1 VDRKLAVAYVES
13 GQQAKAAAEFERVA
27 ARETEDPEVRRTAL
41 WQAAELQVAAADRAS
56 ASRVYAEY
64 VKRYPVPAGP
74 ALDARQALA
83 DLARDANDAAGRKR
97 WLEDIIVADRAAGAE
112 RTDRTKFL
120 AATAA
125 LELARPLDASARA
138 IRLALPLE
146 QSFAAKR
153 KALEAALGAYGLAE
167 EYGVAQVATASAFA
181 MADLYRHLGR
191 ALLESDRPRGLD
203 AEELEQY
210 DVLLEEQAFPFEEK
224 AIGIHERNVRLAA
237 QGVYD
242 EWVQRSYAELAQLKP
257 GRYAR
262 AEVADAP
269 ATVPPLP
276 PEADPAV
283 QNQRGVQLRQ
293 AGQFADAKAA
303 YERALT
309 LDPNYADAE
318 RNLAIL
324 HDLYLDDP
332 AAALPHF
339 ERYQLLTQGA
349 DTQVAA
355 WVAELKARIAAV
367 TRTAEAT
374 P

>member
-1 VDRKLAVAYVES
+1 
-13 GQQAKAAAEFERVA
+13 
-27 ARETEDPEVRRTAL
+27 
-41 WQAAELQVAAADRAS
+41 
-56 ASRVYAEY
+56 
-64 VKRYPVPAGP
+64 
-74 ALDARQALA
+74 
-83 DLARDANDAAGRKR
+83 
-97 WLEDIIVADRAAGAE
+97 
-112 RTDRTKFL
+112 
-120 AATAA
+120 
-125 LELARPLDASARA
+125 
-138 IRLALPLE
+138 
-146 QSFAAKR
+146 
-153 KALEAALGAYGLAE
+153 
-167 EYGVAQVATASAFA
+167 

-191 ALLESDRPRGLD
+191 ALLESDRPKGLD

-224 AIGIHERNVRLAA
+224 AIGIHERNARLAA

-242 EWVQRSYAELAQLKP
+242 EWVQKSYAELAQLKP

-276 PEADPAV
+276 PGADPAA
-283 QNQRGVQLRQ
+283 QNQLGVQQRQ

-303 YERALT
+303 YERALA
-309 LDPNYADAE
+309 LDPNFADAE

-324 HDLYLDDP
+324 HDLYLDNP
-332 AAALPHF
+332 TAALPHF

>member
-1 VDRKLAVAYVES
+1 V
-13 GQQAKAAAEFERVA
+13 
-27 ARETEDPEVRRTAL
+27 
-41 WQAAELQVAAADRAS
+41 
-56 ASRVYAEY
+56 
-64 VKRYPVPAGP
+64 GP
-74 ALDARQALA
+74 ALDARQTLA
-83 DLARDANDAAGRKR
+83 DLARDANDPAGRTR
-97 WLEDIIVADRAAGAE
+97 WLEEIITADRAAGSE
-112 RTDRTKFL
+112 RTDRTRYL

-146 QSFAAKR
+146 KSFAAKR
-153 KALEAALGAYGLAE
+153 KALEAALGAYGRAE

-269 ATVPPLP
+269 AAVPPLP

-355 WVAELKARIAAV
+355 WVTELKVRIAAV